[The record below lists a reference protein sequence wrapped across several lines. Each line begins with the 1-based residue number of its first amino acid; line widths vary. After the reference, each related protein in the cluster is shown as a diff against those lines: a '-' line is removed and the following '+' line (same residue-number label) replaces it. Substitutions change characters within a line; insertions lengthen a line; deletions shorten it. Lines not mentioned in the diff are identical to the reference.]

1 MVFCSKCGKE
11 LPEGAIF
18 CPNCGASVQASA
30 TASAPSPPISGFET
44 LTKDQKAQQHWILRL
59 IAFIIDAVIVYLIL
73 AVLTFLVAL
82 PALFTGGLG
91 IFAAF
96 FGGVSIVWGII
107 FVLYFAFAESTYGAS
122 IGKHVLGL
130 KVVSKTNT
138 KPNFAEAF
146 IRSLSK
152 IYWILLLLDVVIG
165 LAISRGYQQK
175 LSDYYMGT
183 TVNHV

>member
-1 MVFCSKCGKE
+1 MTFCSKCGME
-11 LPEGAIF
+11 LPDGAIF
-18 CPNCGASVQASA
+18 CPNCGVSVQASTSA
-30 TASAPSPPISGFET
+30 AAPSPPISGFET

-59 IAFIIDAVIVYLIL
+59 VAFIIDAIIVYVVL
-73 AVLTFLVAL
+73 AVLSFLVAL
-82 PALFTGGLG
+82 PALFTRGLG

-96 FGGVSIVWGII
+96 YGEVSVVWGII

-130 KVVSKTNT
+130 KVLSKTKT

-152 IYWILLLLDVVIG
+152 IYWILLLLDVIIG

-183 TVNHV
+183 TVTHV